1 MKHSDV
7 AMRTLDWIIFMQS
20 KESKHNEGVACLHHK
35 KMKSILS
42 NGAEPWK
49 RTEEDWIKSEEKHSA
64 EPKAKP
70 EKAKPKGKAK
80 GGELVA
86 GKDSKD
92 SIESVLRGIDGMHIV
107 EKTTTLK
114 VVKKSS

>member
-7 AMRTLDWIIFMQS
+7 AMRTLDWVIFMQS
-20 KESKHNEGVACLHHK
+20 KESKHNDGVACLHHK
-35 KMKSILS
+35 KMKSILL
-42 NGAEPWK
+42 NDGKPWTK
-49 RTEEDWIKSEEKHSA
+49 SEEDWIKSEEKHYA
-64 EPKAKP
+64 PPKP

-80 GGELVA
+80 DGKLVA
-86 GKDSKD
+86 CKKDSKD
-92 SIESVLRGIDGMHIV
+92 SMEEVLRGIDGMAIV

>member
-1 MKHSDV
+1 MKHSEV
-7 AMRTLDWIIFMQS
+7 AMRMLEWVIFMQS

-35 KMKSILS
+35 KMKAILL
-42 NGAEPWK
+42 NDGKPWTK
-49 RTEEDWIKSEEKHSA
+49 SEEDWFKSEEKHSA
-64 EPKAKP
+64 EPKPKP

-86 GKDSKD
+86 GKKNSKD
-92 SIESVLRGIDGMHIV
+92 SMEEVLRGIDGMAIV

-114 VVKKSS
+114 VVKKS